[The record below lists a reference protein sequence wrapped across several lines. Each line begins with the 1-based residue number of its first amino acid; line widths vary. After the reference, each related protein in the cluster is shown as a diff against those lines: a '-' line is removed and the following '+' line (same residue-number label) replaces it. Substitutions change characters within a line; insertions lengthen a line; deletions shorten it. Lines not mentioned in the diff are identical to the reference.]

1 MDSFDGRALML
12 VVSRKEN
19 ESITIEPLEGIDP
32 SLTLREVFAH
42 GPIRLTLKHVGA
54 RRVRIVIQAPSA
66 LKIMRSDAG
75 AVAETAAPETEPMA
89 PAYPYRSAKAP

>member
-1 MDSFDGRALML
+1 ML

-32 SLTLREVFAH
+32 SLTLCEVFAQ

-54 RRVRIVIQAPSA
+54 RRVRILIEAPSA

-75 AVAETAAPETEPMA
+75 AAADAATVDAPPK
-89 PAYPYRSAKAP
+89 PAYGSAKAR